1 MQTVKST
8 TVLSHSLLNEIDV
21 LYANLSEYDDQKRLV
36 PMTFDTSLKGIV
48 DLFESETDIKRTFKY
63 VKEDIKPLQLPEFD
77 KKNIIVCFS
86 GGKDS
91 FAVARHYQKLH
102 YNVYLYHLKGLNAT
116 YCGEYSEH
124 LVAEQVAEYMGL
136 PLIVEE
142 IAYSGYHQWVEH
154 PMKNMLMAAR
164 ALSCGIRRGITT
176 RIAVG
181 TFNSAFIDDNAFD
194 VCGGDCVEMWKA
206 YDKVVRRIVPGYKT
220 LIPNENYLDS
230 FKVIEKEPQA
240 LPLLMSCMTPNRFRR
255 AFRERTEHNY
265 NVSLLPKRC
274 GCCWK
279 DCAEYIW
286 FADRGLIL
294 LNKAYYIH
302 CLEVLANTKA
312 KEDGIKFFSVRAL
325 WGEYFL
331 DYPIESSIMYE
342 EIQDAIIQAKG
353 KVICSNDIVK
363 R

>member
-1 MQTVKST
+1 MQTIKSAT
-8 TVLSHSLLNEIDV
+8 ILSHSLLNEIDV
-21 LYANLSEYDDQKRLV
+21 LYSNLSEFDEQKRLV
-36 PMTFDTSLKGIV
+36 PLVFDKSLKGIV
-48 DLFESETDIKRTFKY
+48 DMFESETDIKRKFRY
-63 VKEDIKPLQLPEFD
+63 VKEDIKPLELPEYD

-124 LVAEQVAEYMGL
+124 LTAEKVAEYMGL
-136 PLIVEE
+136 PIIVEE
-142 IAYSGYHQWVEH
+142 ISYSGYHQWVEH
-154 PMKNMLMAAR
+154 PMKNMIMATR
-164 ALSCGIRRGITT
+164 ALSCGINRGITT
-176 RIAVG
+176 RVAVG
-181 TFNSAFIDDNAFD
+181 TFSSAFIDDNAFD
-194 VCGGDCVEMWKA
+194 VCGGDCVEMWKT
-206 YDKVVRRIVPGYKT
+206 YDKVIRRIIPRYKT

-255 AFRERTEHNY
+255 AFRERTESRY
-265 NVSLLPKRC
+265 GIDLLPKRC

-279 DCAEYIW
+279 DCTEYIW
-286 FADRGLIL
+286 FADKGLIP
-294 LNKAYYIH
+294 LNKAYYKH

-312 KEDGIKFFSVRAL
+312 KEDGIRFFSVRAL
-325 WGEYFL
+325 WSEYFL
-331 DYPIESSIMYE
+331 DYPIEQSILYE

-353 KVICSNDIVK
+353 KVVCADNIVK

>member
-1 MQTVKST
+1 MQRVNGT
-8 TVLSHSLLNEIDV
+8 TILAHLLLAEIDT
-21 LYANLSEYDDQKRLV
+21 LYANLSELEERKQLV
-36 PMTFDTSLKGIV
+36 PCTFDKSLKGIV
-48 DLFESETDIKRTFKY
+48 DIFEQETDEKRHFKY
-63 VKEDIKPLQLPEFD
+63 VNESIKPIELPTFD

-124 LVAEQVAEYMGL
+124 LSAEKAAEYMGL
-136 PLIVEE
+136 PLIIEE
-142 IAYSGYHQWVEH
+142 ISYSGYHQYVEH
-154 PMKNMLMAAR
+154 PLKNMVMATR
-164 ALSCGIRRGITT
+164 ALSCGISRGITT

-181 TFNSAFIDDNAFD
+181 TFKSAFLADNAYD
-194 VCGGDCVEMWKA
+194 VCGGDCIEMWKA
-206 YDKVVRRIVPGYKT
+206 YDKVIRRI
-220 LIPNENYLDS
+220 IPNYRTLVPNDNYLDS
-230 FKVIEKEPQA
+230 FKVIEKEPKA
-240 LPLLMSCMTPNRFRR
+240 LEVLVSCMTPNRFRR
-255 AFRERTEHNY
+255 AFRERTESNY
-265 NVSLLPKRC
+265 GVNLLPRRC

-286 FADRGLIL
+286 FADRGLIP
-294 LNKAYYIH
+294 LNKRYYIH
-302 CLEVLANTKA
+302 CIEVLANTKA

-331 DYPIESSIMYE
+331 DYPIEDSIMYE
-342 EIQDAIIQAKG
+342 EIANAIIQSKG
-353 KVICSNDIVK
+353 KVVCSNDIVK